1 MTQLISKYVNVFS
14 IDKNHVLISMNS
26 WLIFYST
33 KGFVMQKS
41 LWDDCNGGIITTE
54 LLLISSVLVAGLLTA
69 MSSFRSS
76 VEGEFQQLGERIHQS
91 TRVQTPAVESVTAV
105 EEEIQQFQA
114 SDLPGLLD

>member
-1 MTQLISKYVNVFS
+1 MTWICSNFVNIFL
-14 IDKNHVLISMNS
+14 IDKNHVQISMNS
-26 WLIFYST
+26 WFIFNEFE
-33 KGFVMQKS
+33 GFEMQKL

-69 MSSFRSS
+69 LGTFRAS

-91 TRVQTPAVESVTAV
+91 TRVEKPVAASEIVAK
-105 EEEIQQFQA
+105 EEIQQFQA